1 MFLRLITISFL
12 LLSSAFADWNPYYI
26 LGSARDHNEI
36 RFSQSFP
43 EQPTYDWR
51 GDYSVMGPSV
61 DFGMGI
67 IKSIA
72 PHWDLSFETSI
83 GYSVAQSSVGITAI
97 TGVNGQASM
106 NRDWMFSARMMP
118 IYKKY
123 GEIGGVLGLEL
134 MNYNM
139 SSDIAS
145 FASVGTDTSQLA
157 GGLLV
162 GVTTQSPVAENWAVR
177 LSWLETLFLQ
187 YEYDAILP
195 DSDPYKNI
203 VDGSEVTTNIQHV
216 SFKPTIDRFMASII
230 YYPRGQELSRVITPK
245 VEKAKNYVLFNFVKD
260 VSEMN
265 ESQDQ
270 DQILK
275 IFHMPLAVSG
285 WGGELIA
292 GRRFNV
298 NDSFFFGI
306 EGFAHFLNS
315 FEENQGLNTQTR
327 FEEQLEHNWDVGF
340 VLTPGFSIGEGQNLV
355 LLAGIARGDFTD
367 RGIAKNEDVNPID
380 LKSWGGVAGVRQE
393 ITLDD
398 HWRLA
403 LGMKTIR
410 FQSIRVNKTG
420 DTYSLNDFDDISS
433 GIYSVGLMYSW

>member
-1 MFLRLITISFL
+1 MFLRLIIISFL
-12 LLSSAFADWNPYYI
+12 IVSSAFADWNPYYL

-51 GDYSVMGPSV
+51 GDYSIMGPSV
-61 DFGMGI
+61 DFGVGI
-67 IKSIA
+67 IKAIA
-72 PHWDLSFETSI
+72 PHWDLSFESSL
-83 GYSVAQSSVGITAI
+83 GYSVAQSSVGISAI
-97 TGVNGQASM
+97 NGVSGQASM
-106 NRDWMFSARMMP
+106 DRDWMFSARMMP
-118 IYKKY
+118 VYKKY

-145 FASVGTDTSQLA
+145 FASVGSDTSQLA
-157 GGLLV
+157 GGILV

-177 LSWLETLFLQ
+177 LSWLETLFFQ
-187 YEYDAILP
+187 YEYDVILP
-195 DSDPYKNI
+195 DSDPFTN
-203 VDGSEVTTNIQHV
+203 VDDGTSVTANIQHV

-230 YYPRGQELSRVITPK
+230 YFPHGQELSKVITPK
-245 VEKAKNYVLFNFVKD
+245 IEKAKNYVLFNFVKD

-265 ESQDQ
+265 ESQDEE
-270 DQILK
+270 QILK
-275 IFHMPLAVSG
+275 TFHMPLAVSG
-285 WGGELIA
+285 WGGELTA

-298 NDSFFFGI
+298 NDTFFFGV

-315 FEENQGLNTQTR
+315 FEENQGLHTQTR

-340 VLTPGFSIGEGQNLV
+340 VLTPGITIGEGQNLV

-367 RGIAKNEDVNPID
+367 RGNTGNEDVNPID

-393 ITLDD
+393 ITLGD

-410 FQSIRVNKTG
+410 FQSMQVQTTG
-420 DTYSLNDFDDISS
+420 TYSLNDFDDISS
-433 GIYSVGLMYSW
+433 GIYSLGLMYTW

>member
-1 MFLRLITISFL
+1 MFLRLITISFI

-26 LGSARDHNEI
+26 LSSARDHNEI

-43 EQPTYDWR
+43 EQPDYDWR
-51 GDYSVMGPSV
+51 GDYSILGPSV
-61 DFGMGI
+61 DFGMGV

-83 GYSVAQSSVGITAI
+83 GYSVAQSSVGISAI
-97 TGVNGQASM
+97 TGVSGQASM
-106 NRDWMFSARMMP
+106 DRDWMFSARVMP
-118 IYKKY
+118 VYKKY
-123 GEIGGVLGLEL
+123 GEIGAVLGLEL

-145 FASVGTDTSQLA
+145 FASVGSDTSQIA
-157 GGLLV
+157 GGLLT
-162 GVTTQSPVAENWAVR
+162 GITTQSAVNENWAVR

-187 YEYDAILP
+187 YEYDVILP
-195 DSDPYKNI
+195 YSNTYDDS
-203 VDGSEVTTNIQHV
+203 GTTTTVTANIQHV

-230 YYPRGQELSRVITPK
+230 YYPRGQDLSRVITPK
-245 VEKAKNYVLFNFVKD
+245 VEQAKNYVLFNFVKD

-270 DQILK
+270 EQILK
-275 IFHMPLAVSG
+275 VFHLPLAVSG
-285 WGGELIA
+285 WGGEITA

-315 FEENQGLNTQTR
+315 FEENQGLHTQTR

-340 VLTPGFSIGEGQNLV
+340 VLTPGVTIGEGQNLV

-367 RGIAKNEDVNPID
+367 RGIAGGQENTAID

-403 LGMKTIR
+403 LGMKTIH
-410 FQSIRVNKTG
+410 FQSIQVQTSG
-420 DTYSLNDFDDISS
+420 TYSLNDFDDISS
-433 GIYSVGLMYSW
+433 GIYSAGLMYTW